1 MSFYTIPMTTREKIL
16 QAVRQNKPEPTPLP
30 DLTELARVASANF
43 SHDVVQ
49 RFSTTLASI
58 GGQVVPVEGWADIE
72 AHIRKNYPIGQHR
85 IISTLPQ
92 LASVADMHWRSDAAL
107 ADRQGVVLPHSLADV
122 ELAIITAHFGVAEN
136 GAVWVTEPL
145 LGSIQNRPLR
155 AIPFIAQHLAVVL
168 SAEGLVPT
176 MHDAYARIGA
186 DDYTFGVFIAG
197 PSKTA
202 DIEQSLVLG
211 AHGPKTMTVYLLN

>member
-1 MSFYTIPMTTREKIL
+1 MTTREKIL

-30 DLTELARVASANF
+30 DLTELAQVASANF
-43 SHDVVQ
+43 ADDRAQ
-49 RFSTTLASI
+49 RFSKVLTGI
-58 GGQVVPVEGWADIE
+58 GGQLVPVESWVDIE
-72 AHIRKNYPIGQHR
+72 AHIRENYAIGQHR

-92 LASVADMHWRSDAAL
+92 LAGVADMHWRSDAAL
-107 ADRQGVVLPHSLADV
+107 ANRTDAVLPHSLADV
-122 ELAIITAHFGVAEN
+122 ELAIITAHFGVVEN

-155 AIPFIAQHLAVVL
+155 VMPFIAQHLAVVL
-168 SAEGLVPT
+168 SADDLVPT
-176 MHDAYARIGA
+176 MHDAYARIGSDA
-186 DDYTFGVFIAG
+186 YPFGVFIAG

>member
-1 MSFYTIPMTTREKIL
+1 MTTREKIL

-30 DLTELARVASANF
+30 SLTELAQIASAGF
-43 SHDVVQ
+43 ADDRAQ
-49 RFSTTLASI
+49 RFGEVLTGI
-58 GGQVVPVEGWADIE
+58 GGQLVLVDGWDDIE
-72 AHIRKNYPIGQHR
+72 AHIRANYTIGQHR

-92 LASVADMHWRSDAAL
+92 LAGVADMHWRSDATL
-107 ADRQGVVLPHSLADV
+107 ADREDAVLPHSLADV

-155 AIPFIAQHLAVVL
+155 VIPFIAQHLAVVL
-168 SAEGLVPT
+168 LAEDLIPT
-176 MHDAYARIGA
+176 MHDAYDRIGS
-186 DDYTFGVFIAG
+186 DEYTFGVFIAG

-211 AHGPKTMTVYLLN
+211 AHGPKTMTVFLLN

>member
-1 MSFYTIPMTTREKIL
+1 MTTREKIL
-16 QAVRQNKPEPTPLP
+16 NAVRQNKPEPTPLP
-30 DLTELARVASANF
+30 DLTELAQRASANF
-43 SHDVVQ
+43 ADDVVQ
-49 RFSTTLASI
+49 RFGNVLTGI
-58 GGQVVPVEGWADIE
+58 GGQLVPVTGWAEIE
-72 AHIRKNYPIGQHR
+72 QHVRENYEFGKYR
-85 IISTLPQ
+85 IVSTLPQ
-92 LASVADMHWRSDAAL
+92 LAGVADMHWRSDAAL
-107 ADRQGVVLPHSLADV
+107 ADRTDDVLPHSLADV
-122 ELAIITAHFGVAEN
+122 ELAITTAHFGVVEN

-168 SAEGLVPT
+168 STEDLVPT
-176 MHDAYARIGA
+176 MHDAYDRIGA

-211 AHGPKTMTVYLLN
+211 AHGPKTMTVFLLT

>member
-1 MSFYTIPMTTREKIL
+1 MTTREEIL
-16 QAVRQNKPEPTPLP
+16 QVVRQNKPEPTPLP
-30 DLTELARVASANF
+30 DLTELAQVASANF
-43 SHDVVQ
+43 ADNRAQ
-49 RFSTTLASI
+49 RFGEVLTGI
-58 GGQVVPVEGWADIE
+58 GGQLVPVEGWSDIE
-72 AHIRKNYPIGQHR
+72 AHIRENYTIGQHR

-92 LASVADMHWRSDAAL
+92 LAGVADMHWRSDIAL
-107 ADRQGVVLPHSLADV
+107 ANRQDPVLPHSLADV

-155 AIPFIAQHLAVVL
+155 VMPFIAQHLAVVL
-168 SAEGLVPT
+168 SMEDLVPT
-176 MHDAYARIGA
+176 MHDAYARIGS
-186 DDYTFGVFIAG
+186 DGYTFGVFIAG

-211 AHGPKTMTVYLLN
+211 AHGPKTMTVFLLN